1 MLPTYTDFYEMLYRR
16 EMEELLKLLINV
28 REIKK
33 AAEKNLVIKKENS
46 IKLQK
51 ILFCMKIYLR
61 MTSVEYV
68 VYRTST

>member
-1 MLPTYTDFYEMLYRR
+1 
-16 EMEELLKLLINV
+16 MEELLKLLINV

-46 IKLQK
+46 IKLHK

>member
-1 MLPTYTDFYEMLYRR
+1 MLPTYTDFYETLYRR

-46 IKLQK
+46 IKLHK

>member
-1 MLPTYTDFYEMLYRR
+1 
-16 EMEELLKLLINV
+16 MEELLKLLINV

-46 IKLQK
+46 IKLHK

-61 MTSVEYV
+61 MTSVKYV

>member
-1 MLPTYTDFYEMLYRR
+1 
-16 EMEELLKLLINV
+16 MEELLKLLINV

-46 IKLQK
+46 IKLHK
-51 ILFCMKIYLR
+51 ILFCMKIYLL

>member
-1 MLPTYTDFYEMLYRR
+1 
-16 EMEELLKLLINV
+16 MEELLKLLINV

>member
-46 IKLQK
+46 IKLHK
-51 ILFCMKIYLR
+51 ILFCMKIYLL

>member
-1 MLPTYTDFYEMLYRR
+1 
-16 EMEELLKLLINV
+16 MEELLKLLINV

-51 ILFCMKIYLR
+51 ILFCMKIYLL

>member
-1 MLPTYTDFYEMLYRR
+1 MLPTYTDFYETLYRR

-33 AAEKNLVIKKENS
+33 AAEKNLVIKKKNS

-51 ILFCMKIYLR
+51 ILFCMKW
-61 MTSVEYV
+61 
-68 VYRTST
+68 

>member
-51 ILFCMKIYLR
+51 ILFCMKW
-61 MTSVEYV
+61 
-68 VYRTST
+68 

>member
-1 MLPTYTDFYEMLYRR
+1 MLPTYTDFYETLYRR

-51 ILFCMKIYLR
+51 ILFCMKIYLL

>member
-51 ILFCMKIYLR
+51 ILFCMKIYLL

>member
-46 IKLQK
+46 IKLHK